1 MKGKKRL
8 MKLHRALICL
18 TLGTV
23 GFVLPGIGSA
33 QSSDW
38 QNTFVLYGWGT
49 SIDGD
54 MTVGRQESSTNV
66 DFDQILDSLE
76 LAAMARYRGQG
87 ERWAFVADA
96 FFAGLGGT
104 REGAVVE
111 ADLDFDE
118 IIFQADA
125 AYRMNENVELLFG
138 ARYVR
143 LQTTLKTRSVL
154 AGEERLENDATF
166 IDPVVGVRFFG
177 APGEKFRLQAQADI
191 GGGAGMDLT
200 WQAMFNVGYQA
211 TDRVSLWLGYRAL
224 SMDFDDSGGRNLFS
238 ADLLSHGP
246 LVGAAVHF

>member
-1 MKGKKRL
+1 MNTTRSAAVL
-8 MKLHRALICL
+8 ALLVSGL
-18 TLGTV
+18 TLPGTA
-23 GFVLPGIGSA
+23 LA
-33 QSSDW
+33 QATEW
-38 QNTFVLYGWGT
+38 QHTFVLYGWGT
-49 SIDGD
+49 GIDGD
-54 MTVGRQESSTNV
+54 MTVGPVESSSSV
-66 DFDQILDSLE
+66 DFDQILENLE
-76 LAAMARYRGQG
+76 LAAMAGYRGQG
-87 ERWAFVADA
+87 ERWAFVVDA

-104 REGAVVE
+104 REGAVVD

-143 LQTTLKTRSVL
+143 LQTTLKLTAVL
-154 AGEERLENDATF
+154 GGEERLENDATF
-166 IDPVVGVRFFG
+166 IDPVVGVRFLG

-211 TDRVSLWLGYRAL
+211 TESVSLWLGYRAL
-224 SMDFDDSGGRNLFS
+224 SMDFDDSGGRNRFS

-246 LVGAAVHF
+246 LLGVALHF

>member
-1 MKGKKRL
+1 
-8 MKLHRALICL
+8 MKLQHALVAITLCL
-18 TLGTV
+18 AGV
-23 GFVLPGIGSA
+23 AVPGAAVA

-49 SIDGD
+49 NIDGD
-54 MTVGRQESSTNV
+54 MTVGPVESSADV

-87 ERWAFVADA
+87 ERWAFVVDGI
-96 FFAGLGGT
+96 FAGLGGT
-104 REGAVVE
+104 HEGELVE
-111 ADLDFDE
+111 EDLDFDE

-143 LQTTLKTRSVL
+143 LQTTLKLSGIL
-154 AGEERLENDATF
+154 GGEARLENDATF
-166 IDPVVGVRFFG
+166 IDPVVGARFFG
-177 APGEKFRLQAQADI
+177 APGEKLRLQAQADI

-246 LVGAAVHF
+246 LVGAALHF